1 MSKDAAAIKAE
12 IARIKKGLSKLGR
25 FHPGS
30 LSMQKRAR
38 GKDYYQLS
46 YTHAGKGHTRYVRPG
61 ELAEVGRELEN
72 YQKFRQLT
80 AGWVAQEIELAK
92 LRRERGSKKG

>member
-12 IARIKKGLSKLGR
+12 IARIKKSLSRLGR

-38 GKDYYQLS
+38 GATSAQ
-46 YTHAGKGHTRYVRPG
+46 V
-61 ELAEVGRELEN
+61 VFEN
-72 YQKFRQLT
+72 TDSIPFI
-80 AGWVAQEIELAK
+80 G
-92 LRRERGSKKG
+92 